1 MCSSDLKVTWKDAVK
16 TMKEEPGNTAEAQTA
31 ASDPTA
37 NGQHHDGDDEED
49 HDGDDGNDGDEDDDA
64 KDGGEGEKTEVGED
78 RAAKPGKKPRRASVC
93 PFGLLTHV
101 TANRLRER
109 LDIMQTLRMCLEK
122 SGGKMTRLPMPSIKT
137 GELPVWWTSGVHDVA
152 ILRAALKHGC
162 DKWEDLAGDAE
173 FAGVFGKNRPVPKA
187 PLCFRILRIASR
199 YLRRGYLG
207 LGKHTKRKKA

>member
-1 MCSSDLKVTWKDAVK
+1 M
-16 TMKEEPGNTAEAQTA
+16 
-31 ASDPTA
+31 
-37 NGQHHDGDDEED
+37 
-49 HDGDDGNDGDEDDDA
+49 
-64 KDGGEGEKTEVGED
+64 
-78 RAAKPGKKPRRASVC
+78 
-93 PFGLLTHV
+93 

-162 DKWEDLAGDAE
+162 DKWDDLAGDAE
-173 FAGVFGKNRPVPKA
+173 FAGVFGKSRPVPKA
-187 PLCFRILRIASR
+187 PLCFRIVRIASR